1 MRAIL
6 YFLIR
11 HPHVTE
17 RLRQELREAG
27 LDSGAGAG
35 EEAAEKIVVPYSVA
49 SKLPYLTAVIREA
62 LRLHPSVGMMLARGV
77 PAGGVT
83 LTSPSSSSSGSK
95 QKKQY
100 FVGAGAEIGVNP
112 WVLHRDPILFPEP
125 EAFEPDRWLRAEPA
139 QLAAMNK
146 AWLPFG
152 AGRHTCS
159 GQHISM
165 LEITKLIPSLVL
177 RYDVAW
183 APGAPDIS
191 VANFFFTMQ
200 TGMLVRLRPR
210 KA

>member
-27 LDSGAGAG
+27 LDSGT
-35 EEAAEKIVVPYSVA
+35 EKPAVVPYSVA
-49 SKLPYLTAVIREA
+49 SKLPYLSAIIRES

-83 LTSPSSSSSGSK
+83 LTSSSGEK
-95 QKKQY
+95 Y

-112 WVLHRDPILFPEP
+112 WIIHRNPAVFPDP
-125 EAFEPDRWLRAEPA
+125 EAFKPDRWLLTEPE
-139 QLAAMNK
+139 QLVAMNR

-152 AGRHTCS
+152 AGRHSCS

-177 RYDVAW
+177 RYEIEW
-183 APGAPDIS
+183 AQGAADIS
-191 VANFFFTMQ
+191 VCNYFFTMQ
-200 TGMLVRLRPR
+200 TGMLVNLRPR

>member
-17 RLRQELREAG
+17 RLRQELIDAG
-27 LDSGAGAG
+27 LDSNTRDPA
-35 EEAAEKIVVPYSVA
+35 VVPYSVA
-49 SKLPYLTAVIREA
+49 SKLPFLAAIIREA

-77 PAGGVT
+77 PSGGVT
-83 LTSPSSSSSGSK
+83 LTSSSGDK
-95 QKKQY
+95 Y

-112 WVLHRDPILFPEP
+112 WIIQRNPVLFPEP
-125 EAFEPDRWLRAEPA
+125 EAFKPDRWLLAEPE
-139 QLAAMNK
+139 QLAAMNR

-165 LEITKLIPSLVL
+165 LEITKLVPSLVL
-177 RYDVAW
+177 RYEIEW
-183 APGAPDIS
+183 APGAADIS
-191 VANFFFTMQ
+191 VSNYFFTMQ
-200 TGMLVRLRPR
+200 TGLIVNLRPR